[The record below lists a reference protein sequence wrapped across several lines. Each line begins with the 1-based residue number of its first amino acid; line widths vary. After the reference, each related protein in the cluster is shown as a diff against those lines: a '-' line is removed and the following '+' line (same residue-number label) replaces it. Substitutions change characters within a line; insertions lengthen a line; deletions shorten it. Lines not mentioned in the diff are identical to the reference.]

1 MPTKTDIYAQKIMRN
16 TNVSSEEAH
25 KEAVKVAERVH
36 KNEKRDKR

>member
-1 MPTKTDIYAQKIMRN
+1 MPTKTDIYAQRIMRDKN
-16 TNVSSEEAH
+16 ISSEEAH